1 MFIWLASYPKSGNT
15 LVRSLLSAY
24 FFSKDG
30 NFNFDLIKNIKQFP
44 TIELF
49 ESYGIDV
56 KNQKEVIKNYIK
68 VQDSI
73 NQKNIIQFLKTH
85 SYLFNIDGNGFTNLN
100 NSLGTI
106 YIVRDPRTV
115 VSSSTRFFNISQTE
129 AANRLINATQMFG
142 DLNSKKSANRATVYM
157 GTWNGNYNSWKSFKS
172 NGKYLLIKYEDLISN
187 KKESLKKILK
197 FIYKLQNINIDSK
210 YFEINEKKFQNVI
223 DSTSFENMQKLEREK
238 GFKESSTIEK
248 TGEKIAFFN
257 LGPKNDWKK
266 SLDLEVINKIEK
278 AFKKEMKELG
288 YL

>member
-15 LVRSLLSAY
+15 LVRSLLASY

-30 NFNFDLIKNIKQFP
+30 IYNFDLIKNIKQFP
-44 TIELF
+44 NIELF
-49 ESYGIDV
+49 KLLGVDI

-106 YIVRDPRTV
+106 YIVRDPRTI
-115 VSSSTRFFNISQTE
+115 VSSSTRFFNISQID
-129 AANRLINATQMFG
+129 AANQLINTTQIGG
-142 DLNSKKSANRATVYM
+142 DLNSKIIKNRTTVYM
-157 GTWNGNYNSWKSFKS
+157 GTWKGNYNSWKSFKS
-172 NGKYLLIKYEDLISN
+172 NGKYLLIKYEDLIVN
-187 KKESLKKILK
+187 KEESLKKILD
-197 FIYKLQNINIDSK
+197 FIHKLKNIK
-210 YFEINEKKFQNVI
+210 FEINEKKLKNVI

-238 GFKESSTIEK
+238 GFLESSINKK

-266 SLDLEVINKIEK
+266 LLDLEVIKKIEK
-278 AFKKEMKELG
+278 AFKKEMEELG

>member
-1 MFIWLASYPKSGNT
+1 MFIWQASYPKSGNT
-15 LVRSLLSAY
+15 LIRSLLVSY

-30 NFNFDLIKNIKQFP
+30 NFNFDLIKNIRQFP

-49 ESYGIDV
+49 ESLGIDI

-100 NSLGTI
+100 NSLGAI
-106 YIVRDPRTV
+106 YIVRDPRTI
-115 VSSSTRFFNISQTE
+115 VSSSTRFFNISQIE
-129 AANRLINATQMFG
+129 AADRLINTTFIGG
-142 DLNSKKSANRATVYM
+142 DLNNKRSSNRTTVYT

-172 NGKYLLIKYEDLISN
+172 NGKYLLIKYEDLIFN
-187 KKESLKKILK
+187 KEESLKKILK
-197 FIYKLQNINIDSK
+197 FIHKLKNIN
-210 YFEINEKKFQNVI
+210 FEINEKKFQNVI
-223 DSTSFENMQKLEREK
+223 DSTSFESMQKLERKK
-238 GFKESSTIEK
+238 GFNESSINEK

-266 SLDLEVINKIEK
+266 SLDLEVIKKIEK
-278 AFKKEMKELG
+278 AFKKEMEELG

>member
-1 MFIWLASYPKSGNT
+1 MFVWLASYPKSGNT
-15 LVRSLLSAY
+15 LIRSLLVSY

-49 ESYGIDV
+49 ESFGIDI
-56 KNQKEVIKNYIK
+56 KNQKEVIENYIK

-100 NSLGTI
+100 NSLGAI
-106 YIVRDPRTV
+106 YIVRDPRTI
-115 VSSSTRFFNISQTE
+115 VSSTTRFFNISQIE
-129 AANRLINATQMFG
+129 AADRLINSTFIGG
-142 DLNSKKSANRATVYM
+142 DLNSKRSSNRTTVYT
-157 GTWNGNYNSWKSFKS
+157 GTWSGNYNSWKSFKS
-172 NGKYLLIKYEDLISN
+172 NGKYLLIKYEDLIFN
-187 KKESLKKILK
+187 KEESLKKILK
-197 FIYKLQNINIDSK
+197 FIHKLKNIN
-210 YFEINEKKFQNVI
+210 FEINEKKFQNVI
-223 DSTSFENMQKLEREK
+223 DSTSFESMQKLERKK
-238 GFKESSTIEK
+238 GFNESSINEK

>member
-30 NFNFDLIKNIKQFP
+30 IYNFDLIKNIKQFP

-49 ESYGIDV
+49 ESLGIDI

-100 NSLGTI
+100 NSLGAI
-106 YIVRDPRTV
+106 YIVRDPRTI
-115 VSSSTRFFNISQTE
+115 VSSSTKFFNISQIE
-129 AANRLINATQMFG
+129 AADRLIKTTFIGG
-142 DLNSKKSANRATVYM
+142 DLNNKRSSNRTTVYT

-172 NGKYLLIKYEDLISN
+172 NGKYLLIKYEDLIFN
-187 KKESLKKILK
+187 KEESLKKILK
-197 FIYKLQNINIDSK
+197 FIHKLKNIN
-210 YFEINEKKFQNVI
+210 FEINEKKFQNVI
-223 DSTSFENMQKLEREK
+223 DSTSFESMQKLERKK
-238 GFKESSTIEK
+238 GFNESSINEK

-278 AFKKEMKELG
+278 AFKKEMEELG

>member
-30 NFNFDLIKNIKQFP
+30 IYNFDLIKNIKQFP
-44 TIELF
+44 NIELF
-49 ESYGIDV
+49 QLYGVDIN
-56 KNQKEVIKNYIK
+56 NQKEVIKNYIK

-115 VSSSTRFFNISQTE
+115 VSSLTNFSNISQIE
-129 AANRLINATQMFG
+129 AANRLINRTQIGG
-142 DLNSKKSANRATVYM
+142 DLNSKKSAYRTIVYT

-172 NGKYLLIKYEDLISN
+172 NGKYLLIKY
-187 KKESLKKILK
+187 K
-197 FIYKLQNINIDSK
+197 
-210 YFEINEKKFQNVI
+210 
-223 DSTSFENMQKLEREK
+223 
-238 GFKESSTIEK
+238 
-248 TGEKIAFFN
+248 
-257 LGPKNDWKK
+257 
-266 SLDLEVINKIEK
+266 
-278 AFKKEMKELG
+278 
-288 YL
+288 